1 MSLIRNS
8 FLVLIIFLNSL
19 TIYTQVSQEE
29 IIVTGSFIK
38 EIQASNPIFTTSID
52 DINQRGTFRIEDYL
66 SSLPMVNPEN
76 SALHSNFSTGISSVS
91 IRGLGGDRSLVLIDG
106 KRLPSG
112 SPLDGNA
119 AQDLNQVPFAL
130 IKKVEI
136 LTGGKST
143 IYGSDATGGVI
154 NFILDKKYSGTKI
167 SIHQGAYQHNNN
179 SYLRNI
185 NNDAKSSVFDGINS
199 NYSIIFGSELSDDSH
214 LLGFID
220 YRNVES
226 IRWDDRDIGVCA
238 FRGNASCRLSSATFM
253 ARVQNGS
260 SGGYVS
266 EGGFSS
272 TSTGFNFGAANF
284 LQRPDKKMNTGFI
297 FNSSLFDDT
306 NLTLSFFNLAQ
317 ESNAQIGAPLL
328 FRQKINLPCTNP
340 FLSSAQFSS
349 IGCVTSADNIN
360 ATVSKRFVENS
371 LNRSQFFKTS
381 ANRGVIDLKGK
392 IDADWNFGIYFQNSH
407 TSLRYKYLNDIS
419 LSKVKNALNINSAG
433 NCISNDAGC
442 VPLNLFTTNN
452 NIALIASNGITQ
464 DALDYVHLDLS
475 IYGEL
480 SEKILA
486 FNFDREIKLKNQS
499 INYFYVL
506 VGGERREN
514 KLIKLPDDNFLN
526 EDGAGQQTQHQKM
539 FGKVSVNE
547 AYIQLGLKLK
557 NNFNF
562 DSSFRYSDY
571 SFGKHAFTYDFGFQ
585 YPISEIFSIKASH
598 QKSIRIADI
607 QELFEPEETELVY
620 ASDPCA
626 GSSPEFSSSQCLL
639 TGLPL
644 NLYQQVDDTSAQLYL
659 RSSGNL
665 NLDPEE
671 SISNSISLIMETQFS
686 KLEIDYY
693 QINMEDQIS
702 QLNITS
708 VINNCVESQSI
719 SSYWCGLINRANDGT
734 LSTSGSFVS
743 TPLFNLSEFDT
754 SGIDLKFTYLIDT
767 SFGELAFNN
776 FTNILLNKDFKQDI
790 SSDQINCKSL
800 YRLGEEDGLCYQPS
814 PKIQNVL
821 NLSLAKRIFNN
832 PSQLGFTFRYIDN
845 VDDSQKIGTA
855 LNIPFDSYSYFDLNF
870 VTNLDNDLDIIFG
883 INNILD
889 EDPPINGY
897 IGYVP
902 GNANTFPAFYDALG
916 RFIYFKISKELN

>member
-1 MSLIRNS
+1 MPLIRNS
-8 FLVLIIFLNSL
+8 FIVLLIFLNSL
-19 TIYTQVSQEE
+19 IIYSQEIQEE
-29 IIVTGSFIK
+29 IVVTGSFTK
-38 EIQASNPIFTTSID
+38 EIQASNPIFTSSIG
-52 DINQRGTFRIEDYL
+52 DIKKRGTFRVEDYL
-66 SSLPMVNPEN
+66 SSLPIVNPGN
-76 SALHSNFSTGISSVS
+76 SALHSNFSTGTSTVS

-154 NFILDKKYSGTKI
+154 NFILDKNYSGTKI
-167 SIHQGAYQHNNN
+167 SIHQGAYQHENN
-179 SYLRNI
+179 SFLRNI
-185 NNDAKSSVFDGINS
+185 NNDAKSSVFDGTNS
-199 NYSIIFGSELSDDSH
+199 NYSIIFGSELSSDSH

-220 YRNVES
+220 YRNVEP

-238 FRGNASCRLSSATFM
+238 FRGNASCRLSSATYR
-253 ARVQNGS
+253 ARIQNGS

-266 EGGFSS
+266 EDGFSS
-272 TSTGFNFGAANF
+272 TSKGFNFGAANF
-284 LQRPDKKMNTGFI
+284 LQRPDKKMNTGFMLNTI
-297 FNSSLFDDT
+297 LFTDI
-306 NLTLSFFNLAQ
+306 NLALSFFNLAQ

-328 FRQKINLPCTNP
+328 FRQKINLPCSNP
-340 FLSSAQFSS
+340 FLSSAQFSN
-349 IGCVTSADNIN
+349 IGCVSSSDNIN

-371 LNRSQFFKTS
+371 LNRSQFFKTAS
-381 ANRGVIDLKGK
+381 NRGVIDLKGK
-392 IDADWNFGIYFQNSH
+392 AVSNWNFRAYLQNSH
-407 TSLRYKYLNDIS
+407 TSLRYKYFNDIS

-452 NIALIASNGITQ
+452 NIAISVSDGITQ

-480 SEKILA
+480 SEKIFA
-486 FNFDREIKLKNQS
+486 INFDKEINLKNQS
-499 INYFYVL
+499 INYIYFL
-506 VGGERREN
+506 FGGERREN

-526 EDGAGQQTQHQKM
+526 EDGAGQQTQHKKM

-547 AYIQLGLKLK
+547 AYMQLGLKLK
-557 NNFNF
+557 NNLNF
-562 DSSFRYSDY
+562 DSSLRYSDY
-571 SFGKHAFTYDFGFQ
+571 SFGKNAFTYDFGFQ

-626 GSSPEFSSSQCLL
+626 GSSPEFNSSQCLL
-639 TGLPL
+639 TGLSL
-644 NLYQQVDDTSAQLYL
+644 NLYQQVDDTSAQLYSK
-659 RSSGNL
+659 SSGNL

-671 SISNSISLIMETQFS
+671 SKSNSISLIMENQFS
-686 KLEIDYY
+686 KLVIDYY

-702 QLNITS
+702 QLNIAS
-708 VINNCVESQSI
+708 VINNCVESQSV
-719 SSYWCGLINRANDGT
+719 SSYWCRLINRANDGT
-734 LSTSGSFVS
+734 LSTNGSFVS

-754 SGIDLKFTYLIDT
+754 SGLDLKFTYLLDT
-767 SFGELAFNN
+767 IFGQLTLNN
-776 FTNILLNKDFKQDI
+776 FTSILLNKEFKQDI
-790 SSDQINCKSL
+790 SSDRINCKSL

-814 PKIQNVL
+814 PKIQNIL
-821 NLSLAKRIFNN
+821 NLSLANKFFNN
-832 PSQLGFTFRYIDN
+832 PSQLGFTYRYIDN

-870 VTNLDNDLDIIFG
+870 ATNLDNDLDIFFG

-889 EDPPINGY
+889 DDPPINGY

-916 RFIYFKISKELN
+916 RFIYLKISKELN